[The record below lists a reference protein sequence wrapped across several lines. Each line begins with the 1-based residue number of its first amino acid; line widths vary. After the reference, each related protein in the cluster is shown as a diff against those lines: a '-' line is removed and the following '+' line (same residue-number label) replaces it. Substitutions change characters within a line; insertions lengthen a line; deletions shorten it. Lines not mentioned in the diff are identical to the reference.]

1 MKTLKVL
8 LVGLL
13 VVMVPKTKAE
23 IGHCLQDKVWRMNNL
38 YTIVDESG
46 TKKPYNRRWTQHDL
60 AKNRHGLDVVLK
72 SRQHGISSESDID
85 MLDDCVFTP
94 DLRCGIIAHTKLD
107 AQEIFET
114 KVKLP
119 YFELPEFIRK
129 RNPHTKSDGCTLR
142 LANGSSIRVAVSFR
156 SATTHRLH
164 VSELGKI
171 CAKYP
176 KRAREIKTGTMPSV
190 HPQLGGRAIIEG
202 TAEGDAGDF
211 HDLCIQAQSD
221 TAEAKRKGIPLN
233 PKQYKFHFYSWF
245 QDPKNILEPEGVKI
259 SDELKRYFAGLLDEH
274 AIELSPE
281 QQAWYAQT
289 KDGAGGLG
297 KLMKREHPSTVQE
310 AFESSVEGAV
320 WGIEMEKCYSEGRV
334 GFYPHLEHL
343 PVITFW
349 DLGYHHATSVIFV
362 QFAGE
367 QIRVIDHHNERGRGA
382 AYHAKVVKDKPYNYE
397 KHYFP
402 HDVMQHEKGSGIILG
417 DVYAAHGIKW
427 DVVARCKL
435 KEDSIE
441 CGRNIFNQVVFH
453 EATTKDLRKSLSF
466 YRYKWDEDKKR
477 FSKEPEDDWAADD
490 ADAFQVLGTK
500 HRIATVGGHKVGWQ
514 SRRTTSSRIEDNKSA
529 DYDILNV

>member
-1 MKTLKVL
+1 
-8 LVGLL
+8 
-13 VVMVPKTKAE
+13 
-23 IGHCLQDKVWRMNNL
+23 MNNL

-46 TKKPYNRRWTQHDL
+46 TKRPYRRRWTQEDL
-60 AKNRHGLDVVLK
+60 AKSRHGLDVVLK
-72 SRQHGISSESDID
+72 SRQHGISTESELD
-85 MLDDCVFTP
+85 MLDDCVFIP
-94 DLRCGIIAHTKLD
+94 DLSCGIVAHTKID
-107 AQEIFET
+107 AQELFET

-119 YFELPEFIRK
+119 YFALPEFIRK
-129 RNPHTKSDGCTLR
+129 RNPYTKCDGGTLR

-211 HDLCIQAQSD
+211 YDLCIQSQAD
-221 TAEAKRKGIPLN
+221 TAHARKEGIPLN
-233 PKQYKFHFYSWF
+233 PLQYKFHFYAWY
-245 QDPKNILEPEGVKI
+245 QDPKNVLNSEGVSV
-259 SDELKRYFAGLLDEH
+259 SDELKRYFEELSKAEVID
-274 AIELSPE
+274 LSPE
-281 QQAWYAQT
+281 QHAWYAQT
-289 KDGAGGLG
+289 KDGPNGLG
-297 KLMKREHPSTVQE
+297 KLMKQQHPSTVQE

-320 WGIEMEKCYSEGRV
+320 WGVEMEKCYSDGRV

-343 PVITFW
+343 PVSTFW

-382 AYHAKVVKDKPYNYE
+382 AYHAKVVKEKPYNYD
-397 KHYFP
+397 KHFFP
-402 HDVMQHEKGSGIILG
+402 HDIMQHEKGSGIILG
-417 DVYAAHGIKW
+417 DVYAAHGIAYE
-427 DVVARCKL
+427 VVVRCKL

-441 CGRNIFNQVVFH
+441 AGRNIFNQVVFH
-453 EATTKDLRKSLSF
+453 ADKTGDLRKSLSF
-466 YRYKWDEDKKR
+466 YRYSWDDDKSR

-490 ADAFQVLGTK
+490 ADAFQVLGTR
-500 HRIATVGGHKVGWQ
+500 HRIKTVGGQKVGWQ
-514 SRRTTSSRIEDNKSA
+514 DGRAVHTSKKEDAKCS

>member
-1 MKTLKVL
+1 VI
-8 LVGLL
+8 
-13 VVMVPKTKAE
+13 PQTKIELAK
-23 IGHCLQDKVWRMNNL
+23 CLQDKDWRMDNL
-38 YTIVDESG
+38 YTIVDEG
-46 TKKPYNRRWTQHDL
+46 GIKQPYRRRATQKDL
-60 AKNRHGLDVVLK
+60 SENRHGLDVVLK

-85 MLDDCVFTP
+85 ILDDCMFVP
-94 DLRCGIIAHTKLD
+94 DLRCGIIAHTKID

-119 YFELPEFIRK
+119 YFELPKEIRD
-129 RNPHTKSDGCTLR
+129 RNKAVKCDGCTLR

-190 HPQLGGRAIIEG
+190 HPQLGGKAIIEG

-211 HDLCIQAQSD
+211 YNLCIQAQSD
-221 TAEAKRKGIPLN
+221 TAEAKKKGIPLN
-233 PKQYKFHFYSWF
+233 AKQFKFHFYAWF
-245 QDPKNILEPEGVKI
+245 QDPKNILSPDGVKM
-259 SDELKRYFAGLLDEH
+259 SDELVRYFKDLYDKYG
-274 AIELSPE
+274 IELLPE
-281 QQAWYAQT
+281 QRAWYAQT

-297 KLMKREHPSTVQE
+297 NLMKREHPSTVQE

-320 WGIEMEKCYSEGRV
+320 WGIEMEKSYSEGRV
-334 GFYPHLEHL
+334 GFYPHLQHL
-343 PVITFW
+343 PVSTFW
-349 DLGYHHATSVIFV
+349 DLGYRHATSVIFV

-367 QIRVIDHHNERGRGA
+367 QIRIIDHHSECGRGA
-382 AYHAKVVKDKPYNYE
+382 AYHAKIVKEKPYNYE

-417 DVYAAHGIKW
+417 DVYAAHGIAYEPT
-427 DVVARCKL
+427 ARPRL

-441 CGRNIFNQVVFH
+441 AGRNIFNQVVFH
-453 EATTKDLRKSLSF
+453 EATTKDLRKSLSY

-477 FSKEPEDDWAADD
+477 FSKEPEDDWTADD
-490 ADAFQVLGTK
+490 ADAFQVLGIR
-500 HRIATVGGHKVGWQ
+500 HRMRTVGGHAVGWQ
-514 SRRTTSSRIEDNKSA
+514 SGRAIHTTRQQDNKCSE
-529 DYDILNV
+529 YDVLNA